1 MQRFKP
7 EILPISGRH
16 LIEASAGTGKTFALM
31 SLAIQSLAVNGVEP
45 EHLLLMTFT
54 RASTRE
60 LRARLH
66 ARLHEELIAL
76 EKHTSVLP
84 TLHPDIDPDA
94 MRARLYHAVRHVGHI
109 GVQTIHGFAGR
120 LVTERGPWVNIHP
133 QTPCETTE
141 QLVKEA
147 AIDVYRSVK
156 SQTNPMLFKRTLGGL
171 NQIIKNAPMALIS
184 ATAWKPAVTELPN
197 LTAIA
202 TESKAAWMH

>member
-84 TLHPDIDPDA
+84 TLYPDIDPDV
-94 MRARLYHAVRHVGHI
+94 MRARLYHAHPTCWTHRCADNPWFCRPPGHRARPL
-109 GVQTIHGFAGR
+109 GQ
-120 LVTERGPWVNIHP
+120 HP
-133 QTPCETTE
+133 ST
-141 QLVKEA
+141 
-147 AIDVYRSVK
+147 D
-156 SQTNPMLFKRTLGGL
+156 
-171 NQIIKNAPMALIS
+171 
-184 ATAWKPAVTELPN
+184 AV
-197 LTAIA
+197 
-202 TESKAAWMH
+202 